1 MLYQVIIYDNFGYS
15 GARGGDPAVDKAN
28 FVTVLKELRAAF
40 GTRYLLTSAVAIGKD
55 TIDVAY
61 DVPQLNLYL
70 DQIHV
75 MSYDFHGAWE
85 VNYYLYANLYNYSL
99 LLIFTCMHKMK

>member
-1 MLYQVIIYDNFGYS
+1 MPFQVTIYDNFGYS

-28 FVTVLKELRAAF
+28 FVTIIKELKAAF
-40 GTRYLLTSAVAIGKD
+40 GTRYLLTSAVGIGKD

-61 DVPQLNLYL
+61 DVPELNKYL
-70 DQIHV
+70 DQFHV

-85 VNYYLYANLYNYSL
+85 VYYYIIIYIYD
-99 LLIFTCMHKMK
+99 IK